1 MKDVYDRR
9 RETGNF
15 ETGWAF
21 LKLGDGY
28 SVPGMQKPKLGPQR
42 IGPFRITQVLSKGRA
57 YRLEFP
63 PHYRIHDVISIAHL
77 EPAPCPKSDPYDRT
91 TLVEDLTPV
100 YRDGQAEW
108 ELEAL
113 VKKCTTGRGT
123 EKETEYLGR
132 WKGCGPEWNQWF
144 KLPELTNAQQ
154 LVEDFEKQQARSD
167 SAKEAAEKARG
178 KEKSK
183 RRVRKVQIG

>member
-1 MKDVYDRR
+1 VKRESIRQDAARAISFAQKAMKEVYDRS
-9 RETGNF
+9 REAGNF

-28 SVPGMQKPKLGPQR
+28 SVPGIQKPKLGPQR

-63 PHYRIHDVISIAHL
+63 PHYGIHDVISIAHL
-77 EPAPCPKSDPYDRT
+77 EPAPCPKSDPYERT

-113 VKKCTTGRGT
+113 VKKTYHR
-123 EKETEYLGR
+123 
-132 WKGCGPEWNQWF
+132 KGYRKGNRVPGQMERLRPRVGPM
-144 KLPELTNAQQ
+144 
-154 LVEDFEKQQARSD
+154 V
-167 SAKEAAEKARG
+167 
-178 KEKSK
+178 
-183 RRVRKVQIG
+183 